1 MRTLVILL
9 LLAAVAFF
17 GWKWYAG
24 RQPPAKDA
32 GNGVPL
38 GVVPGAGSATPANK
52 AFGGENPQGDAPLP
66 PELKAEYDQAEALW
80 AAQAKDGSPAG
91 GGKAPLL
98 DKLYSKVLQGIYN
111 KPGQKALELRLV
123 ADRLTP
129 LGNELFFSRT
139 RYPDDETGILQLHEA
154 QPGESPDRIA
164 KHYGMS
170 VELFNRLR
178 GMTNLTDA
186 SLHAGDRVKVVT
198 VKEHGGYLLHVKK
211 SDFYLDCYIAG
222 LFARRYP
229 ISHGAKE
236 TPTPTGKTHLVDR
249 VLDPTWTDPHTHDV
263 LQPSDP
269 KNILGGVWM
278 SFSPD
283 GIGQSGLGIHGYTG
297 PDARMQAMVS
307 NGCVRLDT
315 PQAKELYQTLAHP
328 ERCPTQVEIVE

>member
-9 LLAAVAFF
+9 LLAAAAFF
-17 GWKWYAG
+17 GWRWYAG
-24 RQPPAKDA
+24 RQAGAAPATAPGGAQGFGGATPPAK
-32 GNGVPL
+32 G
-38 GVVPGAGSATPANK
+38 
-52 AFGGENPQGDAPLP
+52 FGDNPQGDAPLP
-66 PELKAEYDQAEALW
+66 GELKADYDQAEALW
-80 AAQAKDGSPAG
+80 AAQAKDGAPAS

-129 LGNELFFSRT
+129 LGNELFFSHT
-139 RYPDDETGILQLHEA
+139 RYPDDETGILQLHEV

-170 VELFNRLR
+170 VELLNRLR

-186 SLHAGDRVKVVT
+186 SLHAGDRVKVVA

-229 ISHGAKE
+229 ISIGAKE
-236 TPTPTGKTHLVDR
+236 SPTPVGRTHLVDR
-249 VLDPTWTDPHTHDV
+249 VLDPTWTDPHNHVTY
-263 LQPSDP
+263 QPGDP
-269 KNILGGVWM
+269 GNILGGVWM

-297 PDARMQAMVS
+297 ANARMQAMVS

-328 ERCPTQVEIVE
+328 DRCPTQVEIVE